1 MYDIILY
8 IYMRKVICN
17 MQIYID
23 HARLIMYRLS
33 NDDNCN
39 SNFLI
44 ISVNDILIYTIFIII
59 MKSKL
64 ILVYLFV
71 QLAI

>member
-1 MYDIILY
+1 
-8 IYMRKVICN
+8 MRKVICN

-44 ISVNDILIYTIFIII
+44 ISVKDILIYSIFIII
-59 MKSKL
+59 IIIIKSKL
-64 ILVYLFV
+64 ILTYLFV

>member
-1 MYDIILY
+1 M
-8 IYMRKVICN
+8 N
-17 MQIYID
+17 IYID

-44 ISVNDILIYTIFIII
+44 ISVNDILIYTPFLLLL
-59 MKSKL
+59 SL
-64 ILVYLFV
+64 SLN
-71 QLAI
+71 QN

>member
-1 MYDIILY
+1 
-8 IYMRKVICN
+8 

-59 MKSKL
+59 IMKSKL